1 MGRVAYGDESI
12 RRSGVPD
19 PVYLLGAYIADE
31 DQSDLAD
38 ALSVYVRQDG
48 KLHWRAHTSRAKRA
62 VCKTISEYSEKYLVV
77 AASPIPEGK
86 GEERARRQALHY
98 LSVLLDGDFGVDSL
112 VLESRQ
118 RKQDENDKRIIAL
131 AQQSNVLASGFRVS
145 HRFGREDKHLWVP
158 DQVVGALGDYLA
170 DLDTADCWSMIADR
184 VRVEEIDPRR

>member
-1 MGRVAYGDESI
+1 MGRVAYGDESV
-12 RRSGVPD
+12 RRVGVPD

-31 DQSDLAD
+31 DQSDLTD

-48 KLHWRAHTSRAKRA
+48 KLHWRDHTSRTKRA
-62 VCKTISEYSEKYLVV
+62 VCKTISEYNANYLVV

-86 GEERARRQALHY
+86 GEECARQQELHY

-118 RKQDENDKRIIAL
+118 RNQDENDKRRVAL
-131 AQQSNVLASGFRVS
+131 AQRNNVLTLRFRVT
-145 HRFGREDKHLWVP
+145 HRFGREDKRLWVP

-170 DLDTADCWSMIADR
+170 DLDTADCWSMIADH
-184 VRVEEIDPRR
+184 VQVKEIDPRR

>member
-1 MGRVAYGDESI
+1 MGRVAYGEESL

-19 PVYLLGAYIADE
+19 PVYLLGAYRADE

-62 VCKTISEYSEKYLVV
+62 VCKTISEYSAKYLVV

-118 RKQDENDKRIIAL
+118 RKQDEND
-131 AQQSNVLASGFRVS
+131 N
-145 HRFGREDKHLWVP
+145 EDYRLSSAKQCI
-158 DQVVGALGDYLA
+158 DVGIP
-170 DLDTADCWSMIADR
+170 CESQIWS
-184 VRVEEIDPRR
+184 

>member
-1 MGRVAYGDESI
+1 MGRVAYGDESV

-31 DQSDLAD
+31 DQSDLVD
-38 ALSVYVRQDG
+38 ALSVYVRQSG
-48 KLHWRAHTSRAKRA
+48 KLHWRDHTSRTKRA
-62 VCKTISEYSEKYLVV
+62 VCKTISEYDAYYLVV

-98 LSVLLDGDFGVDSL
+98 LSVLLDGDSGVDSL

-131 AQQSNVLASGFRVS
+131 AQQNNVLASGFRVS
-145 HRFGREDKHLWVP
+145 HRFGREDKRLWVP
-158 DQVVGALGDYLA
+158 DQVIGALGDHRA
-170 DLDTADCWSMIADR
+170 GSDAGDNWSMIADR